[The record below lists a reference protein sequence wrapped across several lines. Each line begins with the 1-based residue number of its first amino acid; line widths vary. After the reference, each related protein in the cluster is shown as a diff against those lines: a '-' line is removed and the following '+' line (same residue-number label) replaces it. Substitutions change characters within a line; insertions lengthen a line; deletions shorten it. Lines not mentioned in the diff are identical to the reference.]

1 MKKLW
6 IPAAVFFLAGIVM
19 LCLPYYMEMT
29 GLVLLLLGIAFGL
42 NAVFQGRGGQKVRM
56 CMWLLTISA
65 SVGVMVLMSCMS
77 LVTCG
82 GYSDWEQAESSDY
95 AVVLGAAVQED
106 GTASRIMRQRL
117 AAAMEFMARNPDAMV
132 ILSGSQGGNEPIS
145 EAQCMYNTLVEQGAD
160 PQRLLLEE
168 GSENTRENLQNSLR
182 IIEDRGGTKKPVAII
197 TSEFHQ
203 RRAAYIGTSLGM
215 ETCPVSGNT
224 DQWFYRINYTLRE
237 VFAFVKAAFEGSAD

>member
-42 NAVFQGRGGQKVRM
+42 NAAFLGRGGKKLRM

-65 SVGVMVLMSCMS
+65 SAGVMVLMSCMS

-117 AAAMEFMARNPDAMV
+117 EAAMEFLERNPKAVV
-132 ILSGSQGGNEPIS
+132 ILSGGQGGNEPIS
-145 EAQCMYNTLVEQGAD
+145 EAQCMYDTLVEMGAD
-160 PQRLLLEE
+160 QDRLLIEDQ
-168 GSENTRENLQNSLR
+168 SQTTRENLKNSLR
-182 IIEDRGGTKKPVAII
+182 IMEERGGTEKPVTII